1 MKLLSTLNSVFS
13 KLNISRINYWKH
25 VLASMVITFAV
36 PASAKTYEVLNATCH
51 FSSAWTYQFD
61 DDTVGTYS
69 VINQSMSVKDGA
81 TTEDTLAADGLVRA
95 TNSKSWSYVRG
106 TQWIGDFGELLTIDG
121 FGKSYG
127 THRAVLQDS
136 IAGFWA
142 SIWFGKCTGNF
153 DETAF

>member
-69 VINQSMSVKDGA
+69 VINQSMSVKDGRLLRVSALNGVRSSVIVTTA
-81 TTEDTLAADGLVRA
+81 TCE
-95 TNSKSWSYVRG
+95 K
-106 TQWIGDFGELLTIDG
+106 
-121 FGKSYG
+121 
-127 THRAVLQDS
+127 
-136 IAGFWA
+136 
-142 SIWFGKCTGNF
+142 F
-153 DETAF
+153 DK